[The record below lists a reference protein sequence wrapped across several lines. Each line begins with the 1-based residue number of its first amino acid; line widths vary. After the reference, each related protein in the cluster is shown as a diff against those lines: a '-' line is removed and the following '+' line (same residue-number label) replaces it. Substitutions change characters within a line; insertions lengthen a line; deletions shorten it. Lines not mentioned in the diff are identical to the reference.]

1 MLKFISAHA
10 RGGSGDVS
18 TICSSLYLMLGIL
31 FLNVD
36 SVDSGQTGL
45 IECTCYFVGFIVRWL
60 GHQFKGMLLSKVLTC
75 MKFLTVWFAILWH
88 TG

>member
-1 MLKFISAHA
+1 MLKFISANA

-36 SVDSGQTGL
+36 SVDSGQGL
-45 IECTCYFVGFIVRWL
+45 
-60 GHQFKGMLLSKVLTC
+60 S
-75 MKFLTVWFAILWH
+75 
-88 TG
+88 